1 MKYFLI
7 FGERENLKLAK
18 DAKIGF
24 ENAIK
29 ILNRQNQNLL
39 KERKVGY
46 VQAHLVDLN
55 EDLSV
60 LFDLDLPVENLT
72 EYLLNQ
78 VLLES
83 EDFSLVEQLKM
94 SIPNQLGDTLE
105 FKDELIEQTE
115 TNIEKNDDSVDVEKA
130 DNDTNYTEQ
139 SETLVESKSQ
149 HDSFERS
156 TSTVTRKKEER
167 KPVDFKKS
175 LPFKI
180 KTGTVITTVGFL
192 ALLSL
197 TAIQSHEI
205 KEAQSRI
212 EYIDTVNQQEHKLDI
227 FVRYFLPNYFSSSN
241 EKSGLKKYVSNDVYK
256 TIKVQNAVTQSA
268 FMESVEKNQDQTYN
282 VSYILVVQKGEDNQT
297 ETIRLELKLKP
308 FNNKLGYILDQE
320 PTMTKFDEVE

>member
-29 ILNRQNQNLL
+29 ILNRQNHNLL

-115 TNIEKNDDSVDVEKA
+115 IEKNDDSVDVEKT

-139 SETLVESKSQ
+139 AETLVESKYQ

-320 PTMTKFDEVE
+320 PSITKFDEE

>member
-18 DAKIGF
+18 DAKISF
-24 ENAIK
+24 ESAIR
-29 ILNRQNQNLL
+29 ILTRQNQNLL

-94 SIPNQLGDTLE
+94 SIPNQSGDTLE
-105 FKDELIEQTE
+105 FKDELIDQTE
-115 TNIEKNDDSVDVEKA
+115 TNIEKNDDSVDVEKT
-130 DNDTNYTEQ
+130 DSDTNYTEQ
-139 SETLVESKSQ
+139 AETLVESKSQ

-156 TSTVTRKKEER
+156 TVTRKKEEK
-167 KPVDFKKS
+167 KPVNLKKS

-180 KTGTVITTVGFL
+180 KTGVVITTVGFL

-205 KEAQSRI
+205 KELNNRI
-212 EYIDTVNQQEHKLDI
+212 DYIDTVNNQEHKLDI

-256 TIKVQNAVTQSA
+256 NIKVQNAVTQSA

-282 VSYILVVQKGEDNQT
+282 VTYILVVQKGEDNQT

-320 PTMTKFDEVE
+320 PSMTKFDEE